1 MRIMLDTNIIVS
13 GLAFAGNERELLN
26 VIYNHNA
33 TLVLSEYVVLETK
46 AVLTRKFPGKER
58 LLDHIINLVQVE
70 IAAMPLKEKVNE
82 AELIIR
88 DQKNAVVLAAAIEV
102 KPDIF
107 VSGELDFHTS
117 KITST
122 INVMHPK
129 EAIALINYHNSH
141 N

>member
-1 MRIMLDTNIIVS
+1 MLDTNVIVY

-26 VIYNHNA
+26 AIYYNNA
-33 TLVLSEYVVLETK
+33 TLILSEYVVLETK
-46 AVLTRKFPGKER
+46 AVLNRKFPGKER
-58 LLDHIINLVQVE
+58 LLDHFINLVQVE